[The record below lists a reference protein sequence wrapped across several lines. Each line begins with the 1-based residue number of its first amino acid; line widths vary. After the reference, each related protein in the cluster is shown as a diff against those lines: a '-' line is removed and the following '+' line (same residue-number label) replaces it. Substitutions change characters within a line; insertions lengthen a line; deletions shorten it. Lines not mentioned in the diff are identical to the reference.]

1 LIFAFFLLD
10 FCLVTMPKSPEKSL
24 RARALEALS
33 RREHSRLELMRR
45 LAPHTANPDEL
56 NTLLDELQ
64 ARGWLSDARYAE
76 QMVNARQGRYGSR
89 KLAFELREKG
99 VDEDLINAA
108 LSSVRDT
115 ELERARAVW
124 ARKFGRIPAGAQEQA
139 KQIRFLQSRGFAWE
153 VIRKI
158 LDAVE

>member
-1 LIFAFFLLD
+1 
-10 FCLVTMPKSPEKSL
+10 MPKLPEKSL

-33 RREHSRLELMRR
+33 RREYSRMELMRK
-45 LAPHTANPDEL
+45 LAPHADNPDEL
-56 NTLLDELQ
+56 NILLDDLQ

-76 QMVNARQGRYGSR
+76 QMVNARQSRYGSR
-89 KLAFELREKG
+89 KIAFELREKG
-99 VDEDLINAA
+99 VAEELINATLA
-108 LSSVRDT
+108 NVHDT

-124 ARKFGRIPAGAQEQA
+124 TRKFGQIPASAREQA

-158 LDAVE
+158 LDTIE

>member
-1 LIFAFFLLD
+1 
-10 FCLVTMPKSPEKSL
+10 MPKPPEKSL
-24 RARALEALS
+24 RARALDALS
-33 RREHSRLELMRR
+33 RREHSRMELMRK
-45 LAPHTANPDEL
+45 LAPHTDNADDL
-56 NTLLDELQ
+56 TTLLDDLQ
-64 ARGWLSDARYAE
+64 TRGWLSDARFAE
-76 QMVNARQGRYGSR
+76 QVVNARQNRYGSR

-108 LSSVRDT
+108 LVNLHDT

-124 ARKFGRIPAGAQEQA
+124 ERKFGQIPASAQEQA

-158 LDAVE
+158 LGATE

>member
-1 LIFAFFLLD
+1 
-10 FCLVTMPKSPEKSL
+10 MPRLPEKSL

-33 RREHSRLELMRR
+33 RREYSRMELMRK
-45 LAPHTANPDEL
+45 LAPHADNPDEL
-56 NTLLDELQ
+56 NILLDDLQ

-76 QMVNARQGRYGSR
+76 QMVNARQSRYGSR
-89 KLAFELREKG
+89 KIAFELREKG
-99 VDEDLINAA
+99 VAEELINATLA
-108 LSSVRDT
+108 NVHDT

-124 ARKFGRIPAGAQEQA
+124 ERKFGQIPASAREQA

-158 LDAVE
+158 LDTIE